1 MKRVIVLTAIAG
13 LLVAAAGL
21 SQEDQPASFSF
32 AVFGD
37 TRPAGKSHYA
47 PALPRIAGDIGRS
60 DAEFVLGT
68 GDYIDGSSNQA
79 IVRAQFAYFFEG
91 LAPLQAVRTIPV
103 AMAPGNHDIMGV
115 PANEAIFEEY
125 FGHLR
130 FSFNRGGCH
139 FIILNTDGARASHRI
154 DDAQVQWLRR
164 DLEENKDALF
174 TFVALHEPLFPVDG
188 HVGSSLDAHPDRR
201 DSLHALFVQQG
212 VDCVFAGHEHLYNHQ
227 ERDGVHYFITGGGG
241 APLYAPPDRGGF
253 HHYLLGRVTGDSY
266 EVAIRSLQTP

>member
-1 MKRVIVLTAIAG
+1 MVVIAVVAFAG
-13 LLVAAAGL
+13 SGLAQTDGPAG
-21 SQEDQPASFSF
+21 FSF

-37 TRPAGKSHYA
+37 TRPAGKAPYA
-47 PALPRIAGDIGRS
+47 PALALLCGDIGRS

-79 IVRAQFAYFFEG
+79 IVRAQYAGFFEG
-91 LAPLQAVRTIPV
+91 IAPLQAVRSIPV
-103 AMAPGNHDIMGV
+103 AMAPGNHDIVGV
-115 PANEAIFEEY
+115 PANEAIFKEY
-125 FGHLR
+125 FGHLY
-130 FSFNRGGCH
+130 FSFDHGGCH
-139 FIILNTDGARASHRI
+139 FIVLNTDGARTSHRI

-174 TFVALHEPLFPVDG
+174 TFVVLHQPLYPVDG
-188 HVGSSLDAHPDRR
+188 HVGSSLYAHPDRR

-241 APLYAPPDRGGF
+241 APLYASPERGGF
-253 HHYLLGRVTGDSY
+253 HHYLLVRVTGDSY
-266 EVAIRSLQTP
+266 EVAIHSLQAP